1 MIKTFEQFVNENYR
15 DDVNGAMPVDLSN
28 YEGRFLLKSIYDS
41 KRGEKFYNVYYSP
54 TKFSNDSN
62 IKMVGEYTPTVSI
75 EDDHKKYNFE
85 HFQMWLS
92 QNFSNRIE
100 KMYEVRCPDVELL
113 TEDDVKRII
122 SEFARNGFDVCEPAI
137 MHNFDAWQSGAESG
151 FLDHNNG
158 YHLYTPSNNSPLS
171 FRATTL
177 HPECE
182 EWQKTYAR

>member
-15 DDVNGAMPVDLSN
+15 DEVNGATPIDLSN
-28 YEGRFLLKSIYDS
+28 YEGRFLLKSILDIKNRKNY
-41 KRGEKFYNVYYSP
+41 YVVYYSP
-54 TKFSNDSN
+54 TRTIDYSNL
-62 IKMVGEYTPTVSI
+62 KVVGEYNPSVSI
-75 EDDHKKYNFE
+75 DDDHKNNFK

-92 QNFSNRIE
+92 QNFSNHIE
-100 KMYEVRCPDVELL
+100 KMYEVRCPGVELL

-122 SEFARNGFDVCEPAI
+122 SEFARNRFDVCETAI

-158 YHLYTPSNNSPLS
+158 YHLYTPSNKCPLS

-182 EWQKTYAR
+182 EWQITYAR